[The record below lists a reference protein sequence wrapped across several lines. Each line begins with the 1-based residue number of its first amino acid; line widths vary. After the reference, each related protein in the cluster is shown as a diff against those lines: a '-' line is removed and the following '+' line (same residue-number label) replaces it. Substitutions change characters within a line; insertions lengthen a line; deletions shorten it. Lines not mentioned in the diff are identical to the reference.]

1 MISNHSSFYFFDES
15 SLGVVANGASALDR
29 PNLHVHSLDE
39 AESFLRSYGYKLS
52 NPEHLE
58 RLWYFHRRAL
68 VLMSEKLKINIDEI
82 PQQVKSKEDLKD
94 IRFLLIYASQYEDK
108 KLQKWACA
116 FLRCMHVFVHAE
128 TDLFSS
134 FSEEIQKQILAPFE
148 QAIVQE
154 DKLYLKSFQKE
165 GHPRVELLGF
175 QTKPFKTSTSTV
187 IKLLAR
193 PEALAMKIF
202 DKIGVRFVTRSIF
215 DSFQV
220 IRFLVEENIISF
232 PQIMPDQ
239 SSNNM
244 YPMEE
249 FLAVCSKLMK
259 KHGSPGGGDEQKL
272 ASEKIDRLLAQKLKS
287 SQSAFLGLFRKDN
300 PFSSRDFK
308 YIKFISR
315 QLIQI
320 NSDSQS
326 GKPFS
331 FFYPFEVQ
339 IMNESSFNMM
349 KSGDSEHTAYK
360 DRQIDAAVKRLFP
373 E

>member
-1 MISNHSSFYFFDES
+1 MIANHSSFYFFDES
-15 SLGVVANGASALDR
+15 SLSVVAGGASAIDR
-29 PNLHVHSLDE
+29 PSLHIHSLAE
-39 AESFLRSYGYKLS
+39 AEAFLGSYGYKLS
-52 NPEHLE
+52 NSEHLE

-68 VLMSEKLKINIDEI
+68 VLMTERLKINSDEI
-82 PQQVKSKEDLKD
+82 PQQVKNKEELKD
-94 IRFLLIYASQYEDK
+94 IRFLLIYASQFEDK
-108 KLQKWACA
+108 NLQKWACA

-165 GHPRVELLGF
+165 GHPRVELLNF
-175 QTKPFKTSTSTV
+175 HAKPFKTSTSTV

-244 YPMEE
+244 YPVEE
-249 FLAVCSKLMK
+249 FLDVCNKLMK
-259 KHGSPGGGDEQKL
+259 KHGDDQKL
-272 ASEKIDRLLAQKLKS
+272 SSEKIDRLLAQRLKS
-287 SQSAFLGLFRKDN
+287 SQSAFLGLFRKEN
-300 PFSSRDFK
+300 PFSSQDFK

-315 QLIQI
+315 QLIQVSS
-320 NSDSQS
+320 NQPG
-326 GKPFS
+326 GKSFS

-339 IMNESSFNMM
+339 IMNESSFEIMQA
-349 KSGDSEHTAYK
+349 GESEHTAYK
-360 DRQIDAAVKRLFP
+360 NRQIEAAVKRLFP

>member
-1 MISNHSSFYFFDES
+1 MIGHHSSFYFFDES
-15 SLGVVANGASALDR
+15 SLGVVAAGASAIDR
-29 PNLHVHSLDE
+29 PFLHIHSLEE
-39 AESFLRSYGYKLS
+39 AEAFLRSYGYKVN
-52 NPEHLE
+52 NPENLE

-68 VLMSEKLKINIDEI
+68 VLMTERLKLNVSDI
-82 PQQVKSKEDLKD
+82 PAQIKSKEELKD
-94 IRFLLIYASQYEDK
+94 IRYLLIYASQFEDK
-108 KLQKWACA
+108 KLQRWSCA

-134 FSEEIQKQILAPFE
+134 FSEEIQKQILGPFE
-148 QAIVQE
+148 QAVFQD

-165 GHPRVELLGF
+165 GHPRVELLDF
-175 QTKPFKTSTSTV
+175 HSKPFKTSTSTV

-202 DKIGVRFVTRSIF
+202 DKIGVRFVTKTVF

-244 YPMEE
+244 YPVEE
-249 FLAVCSKLMK
+249 FLAVCNKLVK
-259 KHGSPGGGDEQKL
+259 KHGDTQTLTP
-272 ASEKIDRLLAQKLKS
+272 EKIDRLLAQRLKS

-300 PFSSRDFK
+300 PFSSEDFK

-320 NSDSQS
+320 NSNSA
-326 GKPFS
+326 GGRTFN

-339 IMNESSFNMM
+339 IMNESSYKKMQ
-349 KSGDSEHTAYK
+349 SGESEHNAYK
-360 DRQIDAAVKRLFP
+360 DRQVEAAIKRLFP